1 MKTTDQDSIGTV
13 GSGDRTDQQPA
24 ADSLDMAA
32 PTAEDSAEILTLVCF
47 KCGTEYYFSD
57 GSQPQEMTCEK
68 CGNTVFREF
77 DTPAADDEAA
87 ASAAEEQARS
97 MAYGD
102 ASPDTAPGEVM
113 DLDQGPR

>member
-1 MKTTDQDSIGTV
+1 MFGKQKPTGKDGPVATMICVTCGAEQFF
-13 GSGDRTDQQPA
+13 DRAVPGAITCA
-24 ADSLDMAA
+24 
-32 PTAEDSAEILTLVCF
+32 
-47 KCGTEYYFSD
+47 KCG
-57 GSQPQEMTCEK
+57 G
-68 CGNTVFREF
+68 TVFREF

-102 ASPDTAPGEVM
+102 ASPGTSPGEVI

>member
-1 MKTTDQDSIGTV
+1 
-13 GSGDRTDQQPA
+13 
-24 ADSLDMAA
+24 MAKQK
-32 PTAEDSAEILTLVCF
+32 PTGKDGPIATLVCVT
-47 KCGTEYYFSD
+47 CGAEQFFD
-57 GSQPQEMTCEK
+57 GAVPSALTCSK

-77 DTPAADDEAA
+77 DTPAADDEVA

-102 ASPDTAPGEVM
+102 ASPDTAPGDVM

>member
-1 MKTTDQDSIGTV
+1 MAGKQKPTGEDGAVTTLICVT
-13 GSGDRTDQQPA
+13 
-24 ADSLDMAA
+24 
-32 PTAEDSAEILTLVCF
+32 
-47 KCGTEYYFSD
+47 CGNEKYFD
-57 GSQPQEMTCEK
+57 GPVPDAVTCER
-68 CGNTVFREF
+68 CTGTVFRAF

>member
-1 MKTTDQDSIGTV
+1 MFGKQKPTGKDGPVATMICVTCGAEQFF
-13 GSGDRTDQQPA
+13 DRAVPGAITCA
-24 ADSLDMAA
+24 
-32 PTAEDSAEILTLVCF
+32 
-47 KCGTEYYFSD
+47 KCG
-57 GSQPQEMTCEK
+57 G
-68 CGNTVFREF
+68 TVFREF

-102 ASPDTAPGEVM
+102 SSPGMSPDEVI